1 MMNRWKIAI
10 EINLMKLLIVAGMA
24 LSVCLSTI
32 CGDGT
37 VLMLLIP
44 AGMYGLISKEV

>member
-1 MMNRWKIAI
+1 MNRWKIAI

-24 LSVCLSTI
+24 LSVWLSTI

-37 VLMLLIP
+37 VLVLLIP
-44 AGMYGLISKEV
+44 AGIYGMFCKDI

>member
-1 MMNRWKIAI
+1 MNRWKIAI

-24 LSVCLSTI
+24 LSVWLSTI

-37 VLMLLIP
+37 VLVLLIP
-44 AGMYGLISKEV
+44 AGIYGLFSKNV

>member
-1 MMNRWKIAI
+1 MNRWKIAI

-24 LSVCLSTI
+24 LSVWLSTI

-37 VLMLLIP
+37 VLALLIP
-44 AGMYGLISKEV
+44 AGIYGLFSKDV